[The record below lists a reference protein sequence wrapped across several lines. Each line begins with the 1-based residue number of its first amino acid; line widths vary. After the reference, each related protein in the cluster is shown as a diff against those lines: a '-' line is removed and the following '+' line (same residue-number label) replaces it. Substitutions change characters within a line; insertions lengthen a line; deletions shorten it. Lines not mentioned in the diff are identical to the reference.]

1 MYFSLKFLPFKHFNP
16 LAPMSDQDRI
26 SPYNIDT
33 ISTKE
38 VIRIKKNIN
47 LGITSQSSTEFFER
61 IVWLPVRR
69 ITNLIWELKGL
80 EGKFRGLA
88 RIVAGSILARA
99 KQHTRVLHLVTAQG
113 TSRDKLREFQLSTRN
128 CNFPASKISHDQIT
142 H

>member
-69 ITNLIWELKGL
+69 ITNLI
-80 EGKFRGLA
+80 
-88 RIVAGSILARA
+88 
-99 KQHTRVLHLVTAQG
+99 
-113 TSRDKLREFQLSTRN
+113 
-128 CNFPASKISHDQIT
+128 
-142 H
+142 